1 MTRFGRFE
9 FDPVT
14 RRVRCEGADIHL
26 APKAFDLLAALLD
39 GAPRVVSKRELH
51 ARLWPGGVVAD
62 ATLVA
67 LVKQL
72 RAALDDRDRA
82 APLIRTVHRV
92 GYALE
97 MPPAPPH
104 RAAATPSVAAR
115 WLTLGQRRLSLA
127 PGENIV
133 GRDEAATVRVDD
145 PMVSRRHARIVVSDA
160 GVLIEDLGSKNG
172 TFIDGRPVAADP
184 MPLRDGIRLAFG
196 TVLAVYGE
204 SGNGMPTVTHAGP
217 VDPSIS
223 R

>member
-1 MTRFGRFE
+1 MMRFGKFD

-14 RRVRCEGADIHL
+14 RRVRCEGVDIHL
-26 APKAFDLLAALLD
+26 TPKAFALLAVLLD

-67 LVKQL
+67 LIKQL

-97 MPPAPPH
+97 IPLAQREQSIPF
-104 RAAATPSVAAR
+104 VAAR
-115 WLTLGQRRLSLA
+115 WLTVGQRRLSLA
-127 PGENIV
+127 TGENIV
-133 GRDEAATVRVDD
+133 GRDEAASVRLDD
-145 PMVSRRHARIVVSDA
+145 PMVSRRHARILVSSSGA
-160 GVLIEDLGSKNG
+160 HIEDLGSKNG
-172 TFIDGRPVAADP
+172 TFIDGQPIAAGP

-196 TVLAVYGE
+196 TVRVIYGE
-204 SGNGMPTVTHAGP
+204 SGNATPTLTHVGP
-217 VDPSIS
+217 ANT
-223 R
+223 

>member
-1 MTRFGRFE
+1 MRFGRFE

-26 APKAFDLLAALLD
+26 APKAFELLAALLD

-51 ARLWPGGVVAD
+51 ARLWPGGAVAD

-67 LVKQL
+67 LIKQL

-97 MPPAPPH
+97 TPLVRHEPAM
-104 RAAATPSVAAR
+104 PSVAAR

-127 PGENIV
+127 TGENIV
-133 GRDEAATVRVDD
+133 GRDEAASVRLDD
-145 PMVSRRHARIVVSDA
+145 PMVSRRHARILVSGSGA
-160 GVLIEDLGSKNG
+160 LIEDLGSKNG
-172 TFIDGRPVAADP
+172 TFIDGQPIAAGP
-184 MPLRDGIRLAFG
+184 MPLRNGIQLAFG
-196 TVLAVYGE
+196 TVLVVYGE

-217 VDPSIS
+217 ADP
-223 R
+223 

>member
-1 MTRFGRFE
+1 MMRFGKFE

-14 RRVRCEGADIHL
+14 RRVRCDGVDTHL
-26 APKAFDLLAALLD
+26 TPKAFELLAALLD

-67 LVKQL
+67 LIKQL

-97 MPPAPPH
+97 TPLVH
-104 RAAATPSVAAR
+104 REPATPSVATR

-127 PGENIV
+127 TGENIV
-133 GRDEAATVRVDD
+133 GRDEAASVRLDD
-145 PMVSRRHARIVVSDA
+145 PMVSRRHARIVVSGSGA
-160 GVLIEDLGSKNG
+160 LVEDLGSKNG
-172 TFIDGRPVAADP
+172 TFIDGQPVAAEP
-184 MPLRDGIRLAFG
+184 MPLRDGIQLAFG
-196 TVLAVYGE
+196 TVLVVYGE
-204 SGNGMPTVTHAGP
+204 SGNGMPTLTHAGP
-217 VDPSIS
+217 ADP
-223 R
+223 

>member
-1 MTRFGRFE
+1 MMRFGRFE

-14 RRVRCEGADIHL
+14 RRVRREGADIHL
-26 APKAFDLLAALLD
+26 APKAFELLAALLD

-97 MPPAPPH
+97 ISRAQREAALPTT
-104 RAAATPSVAAR
+104 AAAC
-115 WLTLGQRRLSLA
+115 WLSLGPRRLPLA
-127 PGENIV
+127 AGENIV
-133 GRDEAATVRVDD
+133 GRDEAANVRLDD
-145 PMVSRRHARIVVSDA
+145 PMVSRRHARILVSGA
-160 GVLIEDLGSKNG
+160 GALIEDLGSKNG
-172 TFIDGRPVAADP
+172 TFIDGQPIAADP
-184 MPLRDGIRLAFG
+184 TPLRAGIQLAFG

-204 SGNGMPTVTHAGP
+204 SRNGMPTLTHAGP
-217 VDPSIS
+217 GDP
-223 R
+223 RK

>member
-1 MTRFGRFE
+1 MRFGRFE

-14 RRVRCEGADIHL
+14 RRVRREGVDIHL
-26 APKAFDLLAALLD
+26 TPKAFELLAALLD

-67 LVKQL
+67 LIKQL
-72 RAALDDRDRA
+72 RAALDDRDRT

-97 MPPAPPH
+97 IPLAHREPAM
-104 RAAATPSVAAR
+104 PSVAAAC

-127 PGENIV
+127 TGENIV
-133 GRDEAATVRVDD
+133 GRDETASVRLDD
-145 PMVSRRHARIVVSDA
+145 PMVSRRHARILVSGS

-184 MPLRDGIRLAFG
+184 IPLHDGMQLAFG
-196 TVLAVYGE
+196 TVLVTYGQTN
-204 SGNGMPTVTHAGP
+204 NGMPTLTHVGPAGP
-217 VDPSIS
+217 DQ
-223 R
+223 

>member
-1 MTRFGRFE
+1 MRFGRFE

-26 APKAFDLLAALLD
+26 TPKAFELLAALLD

-51 ARLWPGGVVAD
+51 ARLWPGGLVAD

-67 LVKQL
+67 LIKQL
-72 RAALDDRDRA
+72 RAALDDHDRT

-97 MPPAPPH
+97 IPLAHREPAM
-104 RAAATPSVAAR
+104 PSVVAAC

-127 PGENIV
+127 TGENIV
-133 GRDEAATVRVDD
+133 GRDEAATVRLDD
-145 PMVSRRHARIVVSDA
+145 PMVSRRHARILVSDSRA
-160 GVLIEDLGSKNG
+160 FIEDLGSKNG
-172 TFIDGRPVAADP
+172 TFIDGQPIAADP
-184 MPLRDGIRLAFG
+184 MPLRDGIQLAFG
-196 TVLAVYGE
+196 TVLVTYGE
-204 SGNGMPTVTHAGP
+204 SSNGMPTLTHVGPAEAG
-217 VDPSIS
+217 